1 MKQKIIMSKE
11 EREYWLKYLEEINLN
26 NIEDKDNIEQ
36 QKSNNLEKIK
46 ESENEDINEESSDN
60 NEISNKSKSIDDDTN
75 LVRNPT
81 KIIFKI

>member
-26 NIEDKDNIEQ
+26 NIENKDNIEQ